1 MLSFGKKKR
10 DSLDIEQHELLENA
24 QRRIKQKKRLFSH
37 FVIFLIGS
45 VFLILINKILKYGEQ
60 YDWFVWGILFWS
72 FLFLI
77 HAFNVFVTHKF
88 MGQEW
93 ERKQRELLV
102 EKQKERIGEIQK
114 EIETEFPLSSVNK
127 KKDL

>member
-1 MLSFGKKKR
+1 MLGFGKKKR
-10 DSLDIEQHELLENA
+10 DSLDLEQHELLENA

-45 VFLILINKILKYGEQ
+45 VFLILINKILKYGEE
-60 YDWFVWGILFWS
+60 YDWFAWGILFWS

-102 EKQKERIGEIQK
+102 EKQKKRIGEIQK

-127 KKDL
+127 KKDA